1 MSTLYEDVEGNI
13 SNDFIGFLKAIGH
26 KFRFSLIL
34 YLFNKNDTSLSEIS
48 NHFNRE
54 NSNILN
60 HTKTLELAGL
70 IQNYYK
76 KIPNRR
82 EYSFFK
88 LTRFGKTFLDNY
100 LKILKQFKYIEN
112 KNTYNIDDFDKNIE
126 YLLKSLSNKFRFF
139 ILLILNRK
147 ESLSFSDI
155 MNYTKNMTNVVNHL
169 KKLELAGLIQNYYKK
184 VEDLDNYSFYK
195 LTMAGKKITE
205 ILIIYY
211 TKYFEDS
218 NHKLD
223 ITKQLEASEEFQK
236 EVLV

>member
-1 MSTLYEDVEGNI
+1 MSD
-13 SNDFIGFLKAIGH
+13 
-26 KFRFSLIL
+26 
-34 YLFNKNDTSLSEIS
+34 IS

-60 HTKTLELAGL
+60 RTKTLELAGL

-88 LTRFGKTFLDNY
+88 LTRFGKTFLDDY

-112 KNTYNIDDFDKNIE
+112 KNSHNIHDFDKNIE

-147 ESLSFSDI
+147 ESHSFSDI
-155 MNYTKNMTNVVNHL
+155 MGYNKNMTNLANHL
-169 KKLELAGLIQNYYKK
+169 KKLELGGLIQNYFKK
-184 VEDLDNYSFYK
+184 VEDRDNYSFYK
-195 LTMAGKKITE
+195 LTITGKKITD
-205 ILIIYY
+205 ILITYY

-223 ITKQLEASEEFQK
+223 ITKQLEASKEFQK
-236 EVLV
+236 EVLL